1 MKSPNPAGIFPVR
14 AFDVRMEKNAYDR
27 FIVQM
32 REFGTAFDF
41 RMVIKPSSPRP
52 YDMYF
57 QMSRP
62 DVEVSSANISG
73 TGATDLKFDV
83 LFYPKRDQPPPPP
96 ENVALLVDGLRQFLN
111 EVPGAVV
118 TEVTRPRQRA
128 TIAPD
133 KTR

>member
-1 MKSPNPAGIFPVR
+1 MKSPSPPGIFPVR
-14 AFDVRMEKNAYDR
+14 AFDVRMEKDAYDR

-57 QMSRP
+57 QMWRP

-83 LFYPKRDQPPPPP
+83 LFYPKRDQPPPTP
-96 ENVALLVDGLRQFLN
+96 ENAAALVDGLRQFLN

-128 TIAPD
+128 TMAPD